1 MTTKHGPF
9 VANVCVVRG
18 VGFQKNLTDG
28 SRYRAGKAYCSSSKM
43 QIIFYQSH
51 PNHTICYAHAVCVW
65 TMNFHENSSNRTQ
78 DTGWRVRG
86 IIFFLEN
93 RSIGMCDTAKRYMAV
108 LSQWP

>member
-43 QIIFYQSH
+43 QI
-51 PNHTICYAHAVCVW
+51 
-65 TMNFHENSSNRTQ
+65 
-78 DTGWRVRG
+78 
-86 IIFFLEN
+86 
-93 RSIGMCDTAKRYMAV
+93 
-108 LSQWP
+108 